1 LFAALTGVAVADLL
15 VGAGVGLALLAYG
28 LPSVGSLAFGLTV
41 AFAGFVFAGIA
52 AVAAQVASGSRA
64 ALAISGASIGVS
76 FVLRAVGDVGEGWLS
91 WLSPIGWGQAIRA
104 FADERWWVLVLPLVA
119 AAALIF
125 VAVQLQNRR
134 DFGAGM
140 IAQRPGRAEA
150 SPWLAGPLGLAVR
163 LQRASVIGWT
173 VGVGLIGF
181 FYGIVANEAESIVE
195 DSPEMAE
202 FFAALGEA
210 SITDAFLSTAVL
222 MLALIATGFTISSVL
237 RLRSEE
243 LSGRADPIL
252 ATPTPRRRWAS
263 SHLAVAAGGTI
274 IIMSVTG
281 LATGVGFALAAGE
294 VGKIPA
300 ILAGALVMIPA
311 MLVLGAFAMMLY
323 GFSQR
328 WAPFAWAGFAWVIV
342 AGLFGTVIDI
352 PEWALDISP
361 FEHVPAIPASSFEL
375 LPVLLLSA
383 IAVALTWVGLA
394 AINRR
399 DIQ

>member
-1 LFAALTGVAVADLL
+1 V
-15 VGAGVGLALLAYG
+15 
-28 LPSVGSLAFGLTV
+28 
-41 AFAGFVFAGIA
+41 
-52 AVAAQVASGSRA
+52 
-64 ALAISGASIGVS
+64 
-76 FVLRAVGDVGEGWLS
+76 
-91 WLSPIGWGQAIRA
+91 
-104 FADERWWVLVLPLVA
+104 
-119 AAALIF
+119 
-125 VAVQLQNRR
+125 
-134 DFGAGM
+134 
-140 IAQRPGRAEA
+140 
-150 SPWLAGPLGLAVR
+150 
-163 LQRASVIGWT
+163 
-173 VGVGLIGF
+173 
-181 FYGIVANEAESIVE
+181 
-195 DSPEMAE
+195 
-202 FFAALGEA
+202 
-210 SITDAFLSTAVL
+210 
-222 MLALIATGFTISSVL
+222 
-237 RLRSEE
+237 
-243 LSGRADPIL
+243 
-252 ATPTPRRRWAS
+252 
-263 SHLAVAAGGTI
+263 VAAGGTI

-311 MLVLGAFAMMLY
+311 MLLLGAFAMVLY
-323 GFSQR
+323 GFSPR